1 MSVVDTD
8 YVQIRFL
15 QVMVYIVDLI
25 FSLHFSPPC
34 PFPIWLQGF
43 VWRMKGRE
51 MTPEERA
58 QRKKERAEIEL
69 RRKVNREVRKRKLV
83 TAEDA
88 EKKAP
93 KKKAKATAA
102 TTKSAKGKG
111 KTKGGAKATAAAG
124 ATKPPRTYFGHV
136 PKPAEDG
143 GAPPLPELPPGGW
156 DTSDRKTRIE
166 AARRAADYYSRM
178 AQKWEEIAKG
188 KHLLGVFIWDCMSL
202 SLS

>member
-1 MSVVDTD
+1 M
-8 YVQIRFL
+8 FL
-15 QVMVYIVDLI
+15 C
-25 FSLHFSPPC
+25 F
-34 PFPIWLQGF
+34 QGF
-43 VWRMKGRE
+43 VWRMKGRD

-83 TAEDA
+83 QAEDA

-93 KKKAKATAA
+93 KKKVKATTTTATKKPTA
-102 TTKSAKGKG
+102 TTKNAKGKG

-136 PKPAEDG
+136 PKPTEDG
-143 GAPPLPELPPGGW
+143 GPPPLPELPPGGW

-178 AQKWEEIAKG
+178 AQKWEEIAQG
-188 KHLLGVFIWDCMSL
+188 KHGLSVSYLLPTYLV
-202 SLS
+202 

>member
-1 MSVVDTD
+1 M
-8 YVQIRFL
+8 YFFYKILFR
-15 QVMVYIVDLI
+15 IVLLTR
-25 FSLHFSPPC
+25 SRLLNT
-34 PFPIWLQGF
+34 FPIWFQGF

-58 QRKKERAEIEL
+58 QRKMERAEIEL

-83 TAEDA
+83 PAEDA

-93 KKKAKATAA
+93 KKKVKATANTKKPAA

-178 AQKWEEIAKG
+178 ARKWEEIAQG
-188 KHLLGVFIWDCMSL
+188 KHCLSVFIWYCL
-202 SLS
+202 S